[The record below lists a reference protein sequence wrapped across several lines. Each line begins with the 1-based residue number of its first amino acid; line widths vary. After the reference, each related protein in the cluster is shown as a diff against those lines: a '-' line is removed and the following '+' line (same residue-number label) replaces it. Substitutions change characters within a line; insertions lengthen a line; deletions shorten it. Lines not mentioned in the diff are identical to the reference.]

1 MDIADWYGP
10 ALRRRL
16 RSADRLSEA
25 AIAREL
31 PCLKTAG
38 SSASALL
45 RRVTSPDQWRR
56 LAARPVRSLLA
67 PARAFFG
74 TDGPSAAPGPG
85 PGRLAGGGRTLPGRP
100 PARARAPLPGEGA
113 PRRRAPAFAPERR
126 GDRARAATGRPP
138 GAPGLALP
146 VRARRALARLLLST
160 PRRPQLHARA
170 PGLRKAD
177 GDRLLG

>member
-45 RRVTSPDQWRR
+45 RRVTSPGAWRR
-56 LAARPVRSLLA
+56 GPCALSSRPLEPSSAPTAPQRRRARVLAALRAAAERCLAVRRRALERPC
-67 PARAFFG
+67 
-74 TDGPSAAPGPG
+74 
-85 PGRLAGGGRTLPGRP
+85 
-100 PARARAPLPGEGA
+100 RARAPRVA
-113 PRRRAPAFAPERR
+113 
-126 GDRARAATGRPP
+126 
-138 GAPGLALP
+138 
-146 VRARRALARLLLST
+146 ARRPSR
-160 PRRPQLHARA
+160 
-170 PGLRKAD
+170 
-177 GDRLLG
+177 